1 MKNLARRHRKL
12 EGLRFDPSGLV
23 PHSEAWFDYYIDI
36 FDRNMRGEH
45 VDCTGMTIAV
55 FDRIV
60 EAADRADQEERNRLA
75 AACEI

>member
-1 MKNLARRHRKL
+1 MKNLAKRLRKL
-12 EGLRFDPSGLV
+12 EASRFDSSGLV
-23 PHSEAWFDYYIDI
+23 PDSEAWFEHYTDI
-36 FDRNMRGEH
+36 FDRSMRGEQ

-60 EAADRADQEERNRLA
+60 EAADRADQEERDRLA